1 MNENNGFLGLLG
13 FGVNVERSIFW
24 KIVVLSDFLFVYI
37 YYGSFIGIIYWW
49 GLSNLCGDVRYVV
62 RFLEFR

>member
-37 YYGSFIGIIYWW
+37 YYGSFIGII
-49 GLSNLCGDVRYVV
+49 C
-62 RFLEFR
+62 